1 VLMPPLSMT
10 EAEITQLIDAVASG
24 IRETCG

>member
-1 VLMPPLSMT
+1 MPPLSII